1 MTLKGECKMK
11 IINLEIPQIIATLRP
26 CKAHAFLYF
35 DTDTNQC
42 KVKNTSKALDYR
54 LEVNYWRFKTTHHAP
69 MQINQIIELANN
81 KMTKDAMKAIITHF
95 AKELNL
101 KEVSMTAEDKIE
113 ILALFDNRLYFTF
126 KIESNEINQKEA

>member
-1 MTLKGECKMK
+1 MK
-11 IINLEIPQIIATLRP
+11 ITNLDIPQIIATLRP

-35 DTDTNQC
+35 DTNTNQC

-69 MQINQIIELANN
+69 MQINQIIELVNS

-101 KEVSMTAEDKIE
+101 KEVSISAEDKIE
-113 ILALFDNRLYFTF
+113 NLALFDSNLYFTF
-126 KIESNEINQKEA
+126 KIKPNEINQKGA

>member
-1 MTLKGECKMK
+1 MTLKGEYKMK

-26 CKAHAFLYF
+26 YKAHAFLYF

-54 LEVNYWRFKTTHHAP
+54 LEVNYWKFKTTRHAP
-69 MQINQIIELANN
+69 MQINQIIELTNN
-81 KMTKDAMKAIITHF
+81 KMTKDAMRAIVTHF

-126 KIESNEINQKEA
+126 KIESNKINQKEA